1 MQRHYTPSFIS
12 CAWLIPFLVLISSFS
27 SVLYAQVSGIVKS
40 SASEEV
46 LSGITVSID
55 NTQTGMHT
63 DENGYF
69 EFDVTDFPITIT
81 LSSVGFKSKS
91 VPIFNA
97 VKELIIYLEP
107 EILGMDEIVIVPD
120 RTINPITNYSHIAIS
135 SVSLD
140 ELATRNVTTA
150 VDVLRAESGVF
161 IQQTS
166 VGQGSIYVRGRAG
179 RDVLYLFNGFR
190 INPSFVR
197 SGQNQ
202 YFGAIDPLLVS
213 QIDVYRG
220 PVSVYYGSD
229 ALSGGVNVS
238 PIVKEF
244 TSQSTFSGEARTILN
259 FNGNGERSVH
269 AKAGFQSP
277 GFTFFAGGSF
287 RDFNYYKMSDKTDES
302 LWFPYDRDLSNAD
315 FQFKS
320 FEFSSRFKTSSASDL
335 TLVSYLGEIPDAPR
349 LDRVTMGYGIEDS
362 PVNEHPRSGYYSNTS
377 PLLFWGNTA
386 EYAVSTQKPFFENI
400 IFKAGYFRLKDHR
413 KEQDYAFNNSP
424 EFSIVTAERNYNFGI
439 SDTTSLDQNTSD
451 QYQFSLDIQ
460 SSISDKL
467 YIKWGGDI
475 SYDMVSSD
483 RFTNFGS
490 SRLPRYPDGST
501 FLLSGIFAQID
512 QSLAERWNL
521 EYGVRYSHTFID
533 IPFEGIATSRKHDPY
548 SDNFGQLTG
557 SFGITYNLSKTSL
570 LISNLSTGFRAPNVA
585 DLSEVGIRGSAGLF
599 QTTSSDL
606 RPEKTFNYD
615 IGIRHNDGL
624 FSLELIGYWLHYFDK
639 IKQVPTGNIVDDT
652 GNVIRSGTDPQ
663 TADEFTEITNQN
675 VNSLDLFGIETKADY
690 RISSE
695 AETGF
700 TFTYT
705 YGTLTNEDNST
716 QPVNRVPPANGIFYI
731 DYSPVK
737 ALSIRPQ
744 ARYAFAH
751 RRISPDEIDDVRV
764 SQSGTDGFVNLQ
776 LIANYELING
786 LFVKLMIDNITDAA
800 YREHASSLDGMGRN
814 FTLSLRYSF

>member
-1 MQRHYTPSFIS
+1 MQNRYTLFFTKPGLLLLI
-12 CAWLIPFLVLISSFS
+12 LIPLSSLFS
-27 SVLYAQVSGIVKS
+27 DLSAQVSGIVKS
-40 SASEEV
+40 SATDEV
-46 LSGITVSID
+46 LTGITVTIEG
-55 NTQTGMHT
+55 TQTGMHT

-69 EFDVTDFPITIT
+69 EFSITSFPITIS

-91 VPIFNA
+91 VPIFNS
-97 VKELIIYLEP
+97 VKELVIYMDP
-107 EILGMDEIVIVPD
+107 DVLGMDEIVIVPD

-140 ELATRNVTTA
+140 ELSSRNVTTA

-202 YFGAIDPLLVS
+202 YFGAIDPLLVN

-244 TSQSTFSGEARTILN
+244 TFDNTFSGEARSIIN
-259 FNGNGERSVH
+259 FNGNGEKSIH
-269 AKAGFQSP
+269 AKASYQSP

-287 RDFNYYKMSDKTDES
+287 RDFDYYKMSDKTDES
-302 LWFPYDRDLSNAD
+302 LWFPYDRNLENAD

-320 FEFSSRFKTSSASDL
+320 FELSSRIKTSSASDL
-335 TLVSYLGEIPDAPR
+335 SLVSYLGEIPDAPR

-362 PVNEHPRSGYYSNTS
+362 PVNIHPRSGYYSNTS

-386 EYAVSTQKPFFENI
+386 EYSVSTQKPFFENI
-400 IFKAGYFRLKDHR
+400 SLKAGYFRLKDHR

-424 EFSIVTAERNYNFGI
+424 EYSIVTADRDYSFGI

-451 QYQFSLDIQ
+451 QYQFSMDVQ
-460 SSISDKL
+460 SSISEKMYL
-467 YIKWGGDI
+467 KWGTDL
-475 SYDMVSSD
+475 SYDIVTSE
-483 RFTNFGS
+483 RFTNFGTTS
-490 SRLPRYPDGST
+490 LPRYPDGST
-501 FLLSGIFAQID
+501 FLLTGIFAQID
-512 QSLAERWNL
+512 QTLAEKWNL

-533 IPFEGIATSRKHDPY
+533 IPFEGINTSRKHDPY

-557 SFGITYNLSKTSL
+557 SFGLTYNLSKTSL

-606 RPEKTFNYD
+606 KPEKTFNYD
-615 IGIRHNDGL
+615 LGIRHNDGV

-639 IKQVPTGNIVDDT
+639 IKQVPTGAIVDDI
-652 GNVIRSGTDPQ
+652 GSYIRSGTDPQ
-663 TADEFTEITNQN
+663 TADEFAEITNQN
-675 VNSLDLFGIETKADY
+675 VNSLDLFGVEAKADY
-690 RISSE
+690 VIS
-695 AETGF
+695 AQAKTGL

-705 YGTLTNEDNST
+705 YGTLTNEDSST
-716 QPVNRVPPANGIFYI
+716 QPVNRVPPANGIFYV
-731 DYSPVK
+731 DYSPIK
-737 ALSIRPQ
+737 TLSIRPQ

-751 RRISPDEIDDVRV
+751 RRISPDEMDDVRV
-764 SQSGTDGFVNLQ
+764 SRSGTDGFVNLQ
-776 LIANYELING
+776 LIANYEIMSSLHFKVI
-786 LFVKLMIDNITDAA
+786 LDNIADIA

-814 FTLSLRYSF
+814 FTLSLKYIF

>member
-1 MQRHYTPSFIS
+1 MINRYNPYLIRSGLLLLI
-12 CAWLIPFLVLISSFS
+12 LIPLCSLFS
-27 SVLYAQVSGIVKS
+27 DLSAQVSGIVKNS
-40 SASEEV
+40 STEEV
-46 LSGITVSID
+46 LSGITVTIGG
-55 NTQTGMHT
+55 TQTGMHT
-63 DENGYF
+63 DENGFF
-69 EFDVTDFPITIT
+69 EFDITRFPITIT
-81 LSSVGFKSKS
+81 LSSVGFKSRS
-91 VPIFNA
+91 IPIFNA
-97 VKELIIYLEP
+97 VKELVIYLDP

-140 ELATRNVTTA
+140 ELTSRNVTTA

-202 YFGAIDPLLVS
+202 YFGAIDPLLVN

-244 TSQSTFSGEARTILN
+244 TFDNTFSGEARSIVN
-259 FNGNGERSVH
+259 FNGNGEKSIH
-269 AKAGFQSP
+269 AKASYQSP

-287 RDFNYYKMSDKTDES
+287 RDFDYYKMSDKTDES
-302 LWFPYDRDLSNAD
+302 LWFPYDRELENAD

-320 FEFSSRFKTSSASDL
+320 FELASRIKTSSASDL

-349 LDRVTMGYGIEDS
+349 LDRVTMGYGIEDT

-386 EYAVSTQKPFFENI
+386 EYSVSTQKPFFENI
-400 IFKAGYFRLKDHR
+400 SLKAGYFKLKDHR

-424 EFSIVTAERNYNFGI
+424 EFSIVTSERDYSFGI
-439 SDTTSLDQNTSD
+439 NDTTSLDQNTSD
-451 QYQFSLDIQ
+451 QFQFSLDVQ
-460 SSISDKL
+460 SSLSEKL
-467 YIKWGGDI
+467 YIKWGTDF
-475 SYDMVSSD
+475 SYDIVSSK
-483 RFTNFGS
+483 RFTNYGTS
-490 SRLPRYPDGST
+490 SLPRYPDDSR
-501 FLLSGIFAQID
+501 FLLTGIFGQID
-512 QSLAERWNL
+512 QAVNDRWNL
-521 EYGVRYSHTFID
+521 EYGIRYSHTFID
-533 IPFEGIATSRKHDPY
+533 IPFEGINTSRKHNPY
-548 SDNFGQLTG
+548 TDNFGQFTG
-557 SFGITYNLSKTSL
+557 SFGVTYTISKTSL

-606 RPEKTFNYD
+606 KPEKTLNYD
-615 IGIRHNDGL
+615 LGIRHNDGL

-639 IKQVPTGNIVDDT
+639 IKQVPTGRIVDNT
-652 GNVIRSGTDPQ
+652 GSYIRQGTDPQ
-663 TADEFTEITNQN
+663 NADEFAEITNQN

-690 RISSE
+690 MISSQ
-695 AETGF
+695 AKTGL

-705 YGTLTNEDNST
+705 YGTLNNEDNTT

-731 DYSPVK
+731 DYSPIES
-737 ALSIRPQ
+737 LSIRPQ

-751 RRISPDEIDDVRV
+751 RRISPDEIQDVRV
-764 SQSGTDGFVNLQ
+764 SKSGTDGFVNLQ
-776 LIANYELING
+776 LIANYQIMTGLHFKLI
-786 LFVKLMIDNITDAA
+786 FDNIADAA

-814 FTLSLRYSF
+814 FTLSLKYIF

>member
-1 MQRHYTPSFIS
+1 MKDHYN
-12 CAWLIPFLVLISSFS
+12 SSFALSGLLFLILILLS
-27 SVLYAQVSGIVKS
+27 SLFSDLSAQVSGIVKNS
-40 SASEEV
+40 TTNEV
-46 LSGITVSID
+46 LSGITVTID
-55 NTQTGMHT
+55 DSQTGMHT

-69 EFDVTDFPITIT
+69 EFDISDFPITIT

-97 VKELIIYLEP
+97 VKELVIYLEP
-107 EILGMDEIVIVPD
+107 DILGMEEIVIVPD

-135 SVSLD
+135 SVTLD
-140 ELATRNVTTA
+140 ELTSRNVTTA
-150 VDVLRAESGVF
+150 VDVLRSESGVF

-202 YFGAIDPLLVS
+202 YFGAIDPLLIS

-229 ALSGGVNVS
+229 ALSGGVNVN

-244 TSQSTFSGEARTILN
+244 TFENKFSGETRSIVN
-259 FNGNGERSVH
+259 FNGNGEKSIH
-269 AKAGFQSP
+269 AKASYQSP

-287 RDFNYYKMSDKTDES
+287 RDFDYYKMSKKTDES
-302 LWFPYDRDLSNAD
+302 LWFPYDRNLENAD

-320 FEFSSRFKTSSASDL
+320 YELSSRIKTSSASEL

-377 PLLFWGNTA
+377 PLLFWGNTV
-386 EYAVSTQKPFFENI
+386 EYSASARKPFFENI
-400 IFKAGYFRLKDHR
+400 SLKAGYFKLKDHR
-413 KEQDYAFNNSP
+413 KEQDYAINNSP
-424 EFSIVTAERNYNFGI
+424 EFSIVTADRDYSFGI
-439 SDTTSLDQNTSD
+439 NDTTSLDQNTSD
-451 QYQFSLDIQ
+451 QYQFSVDVQ
-460 SSISDKL
+460 SSISEKL
-467 YIKWGGDI
+467 YVKWGTDI
-475 SYDMVSSD
+475 SYDIVYSE
-483 RFTNFGS
+483 RFTNYGS
-490 SRLPRYPDGST
+490 SSLPRYPDGSKFWLT
-501 FLLSGIFAQID
+501 GLFAQID
-512 QSLAERWNL
+512 QTLADRWNL

-533 IPFEGIATSRKHDPY
+533 IPFEGINTSRKHDPY

-557 SFGITYNLSKTSL
+557 SFGVTYNLSKTSL

-606 RPEKTFNYD
+606 EPEKTFNYD
-615 IGIRHNDGL
+615 LGIRHNDGFL
-624 FSLELIGYWLHYFDK
+624 SLELIGYWLHYFDK
-639 IKQVPTGNIVDDT
+639 IKQVPTGIIVDDT
-652 GNVIRSGTDPQ
+652 GNYIREGTDPQ

-675 VNSLDLFGIETKADY
+675 VNSLDLFGVEARADY
-690 RISSE
+690 LISSQ
-695 AETGF
+695 AKTGF

-705 YGTLTNEDNST
+705 YGTLTNEDNTT
-716 QPVNRVPPANGIFYI
+716 QPVNRVPPANGVFYI
-731 DYSPVK
+731 DYSPIK

-751 RRISPDEIDDVRV
+751 RRISPDEVDDVRV
-764 SQSGTDGFVNLQ
+764 SKSGTDGFVNLQ
-776 LIANYELING
+776 LLANYQIMNG
-786 LFVKLMIDNITDAA
+786 LHFKLIFDNIADTA

-814 FTLSLRYSF
+814 FTLSLQYTF